1 MRTILYA
8 SITPDG
14 RLHRA
19 EGGHRV
25 PPAILM
31 DFLAAA
37 REAGNLI
44 MGRGTFSLMAGPP
57 ELAGVDIVVL
67 SRRRRVIEGAHLAAS
82 PAEALHHLEAL
93 GHSTALLAGGA
104 AAYASFMREGLVDEV
119 RLNLLPSGGEPVR
132 LLRTRNL
139 SDGTLQ
145 VAAAVGRD

>member
-14 RLHRA
+14 SLHRA
-19 EGGHRV
+19 ECGHRI
-25 PPAILM
+25 PPAILK
-31 DFLAAA
+31 DFLDGA

-44 MGRGTFSLMAGPP
+44 MGRGTFALMSAPP

-67 SRRRRVIEGAHLAAS
+67 SRRRQDIEGAHVAAS
-82 PAEALHHLEAL
+82 PAEALRHLEAL
-93 GHSTALLAGGA
+93 GHGTALLSGGA
-104 AAYASFMREGLVDEV
+104 ATYAAFLEEGLVDEV
-119 RLNLLPSGGEPVR
+119 RLNLLPSDGEPVR

>member
-19 EGGHRV
+19 EGGHRI

-31 DFLAAA
+31 DFLAGA

-44 MGRGTFSLMAGPP
+44 MGRGTFSLMAGPQ
-57 ELAGVDIVVL
+57 ELAGLDVVVL
-67 SRRRRVIEGAHLAAS
+67 SRRRQDLEGAHVAAS
-82 PAEALHHLEAL
+82 PAEALRHLEAR
-93 GHSTALLAGGA
+93 GHGTALLSGGA
-104 AAYASFMREGLVDEV
+104 ATYAAFLKEGLVDEV
-119 RLNLLPSGGEPVR
+119 RLNLLPSDGAPVR
-132 LLRTRNL
+132 LLRARNL

-145 VAAAVGRD
+145 VAAAVSRA

>member
-19 EGGHRV
+19 EGGHRI
-25 PPAILM
+25 PSAILM
-31 DFLAAA
+31 DFLTTA

-44 MGRGTFSLMAGPP
+44 MGRGTFSLMAGPQ
-57 ELAGVDIVVL
+57 ELAGVEIVVL
-67 SRRRRVIEGAHLAAS
+67 SRQRQDIEGAHVAAS

-93 GHSTALLAGGA
+93 GHGTALLAGGA
-104 AAYASFMREGLVDEV
+104 ATYAAFLKEGLVDEV
-119 RLNLLPSGGEPVR
+119 RLNLMPSDGEAVR